1 MTALYRRLLGAQFDR
16 LPGEVRSLH
25 DVASAS
31 TWTGRADVER
41 GPSPAAGLLATI
53 LRLPPAGA
61 DQPLTVTFTP
71 RAETEIWTRNFAG
84 RRFQST
90 QRAVGSELHE
100 TVGPVT
106 LRMRPWQDDDSLS
119 LELIDAL
126 LLGWPVPRRLLP
138 VISTRESARDGRYH
152 FAVEATVPAFGL
164 LVRYSGW
171 LERAAR

>member
-16 LPGEVRSLH
+16 LPGAVRSLH

-31 TWTGRADVER
+31 TWTGCADVVR
-41 GPSPAAGLLATI
+41 GASPAAGLLATI

-71 RAETEIWTRNFAG
+71 ARKPRSGAALAG
-84 RRFQST
+84 RLFQST
-90 QRAVGSELHE
+90 QRAVGIELHRPSGRSRCGC
-100 TVGPVT
+100 GPGG
-106 LRMRPWQDDDSLS
+106 RRQPE